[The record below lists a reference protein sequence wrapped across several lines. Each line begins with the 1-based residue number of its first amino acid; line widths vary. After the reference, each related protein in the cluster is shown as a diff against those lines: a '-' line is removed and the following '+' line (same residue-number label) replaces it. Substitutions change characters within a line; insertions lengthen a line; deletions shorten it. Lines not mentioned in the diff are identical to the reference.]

1 MNSCTKVPA
10 ANSNEFQVK
19 KGITTSPVSTNIIKK
34 RIANQIP

>member
-10 ANSNEFQVK
+10 ANSNESPGK

-34 RIANQIP
+34 E